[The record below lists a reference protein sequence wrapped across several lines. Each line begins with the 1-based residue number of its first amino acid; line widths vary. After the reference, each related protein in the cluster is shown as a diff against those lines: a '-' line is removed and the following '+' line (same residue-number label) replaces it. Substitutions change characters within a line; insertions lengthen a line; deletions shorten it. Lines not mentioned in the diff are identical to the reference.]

1 MDAWAESFG
10 SAAAFVCVCC
20 AGPQLATQFGNELKL
35 KHCHNTWVDEDDMP
49 AWGQLGCNG
58 FIVIDGS
65 HSVVCK
71 ATRAYLEVKET
82 AFQHVETLL
91 SALIVEKP
99 VPKQESG
106 RVDGS
111 VGGACA
117 TVRFGADGNAKAE
130 PAKAESEGARAPSK
144 VASVKVKVLDEEHER
159 CEAALAQLKKLRNV
173 TALRELLAAYDAHLN
188 PHRSPSPNPRRL
200 RTLHLRTLHPKPNL
214 TLTLPR

>member
-1 MDAWAESFG
+1 MG
-10 SAAAFVCVCC
+10 GRGRH
-20 AGPQLATQFGNELKL
+20 AG
-35 KHCHNTWVDEDDMP
+35 V
-49 AWGQLGCNG
+49 GQLGCNG

-82 AFQHVETLL
+82 AFRHVETLL

-130 PAKAESEGARAPSK
+130 PAKAESEGTAPRK

-173 TALRELLAAYDAHLN
+173 TALRELLAAYETHLN
-188 PHRSPSPNPRRL
+188 PHRSPNPKLQPQPHPREDRRWSACISAMSPH
-200 RTLHLRTLHPKPNL
+200 TSLHLRAGRLL
-214 TLTLPR
+214 VARG

>member
-82 AFQHVETLL
+82 AFRHVETLL

-130 PAKAESEGARAPSK
+130 PAKAESEGARAPRK

-188 PHRSPSPNPRRL
+188 PHRSPSPNPN
-200 RTLHLRTLHPKPNL
+200 P
-214 TLTLPR
+214 TLTLPQ